1 MYRNS
6 VLVDKLLEKEVLKTT
21 LQGIELK
28 INSLLQGA
36 NTQSCPQV
44 RTADDEIATIIS
56 SLTDYDE
63 TCFLQP
69 LYRQE
74 TQPQFSSFEEF
85 SEGFSRN
92 IETGF
97 SGHAVESGEAGFS
110 GVCFETDINK
120 LDISMPLPPQLD
132 ISMQLQLWPF
142 HHQSLKVSLRSR
154 R

>member
-1 MYRNS
+1 M
-6 VLVDKLLEKEVLKTT
+6 KTT

-63 TCFLQP
+63 TCSLQP

-110 GVCFETDINK
+110 GVCFETDIGQLNK
-120 LDISMPLPPQLD
+120 LDISMSLPPPKATTMAISPSKFKSVHEITKMKPNLSKLRALD
-132 ISMQLQLWPF
+132 N
-142 HHQSLKVSLRSR
+142 
-154 R
+154 